1 GGGAGLG
8 GLVRRMGRWLPG
20 SLRLMQEIVPTLE
33 PNHGTLP
40 EVLPAEGKQRARVA
54 LFLGCAADA
63 FFPQTNLATAR
74 VLQKNGCE
82 VWIPRSQGC
91 CGALHHHAGLIG
103 PARDFAAAH
112 CDAFGK
118 RLGEV
123 DAIIN
128 NAGGC
133 GPVLKEY
140 DHLLEN
146 TSAAATGAAFAKK
159 VRDISEFLVELGP
172 VKPTHPLPIK
182 ATYHD
187 ACGLS
192 HAQK

>member
-33 PNHGTLP
+33 PHHGPLP

-82 VWIPRSQGC
+82 VWIPRGQVC
-91 CGALHHHAGLIG
+91 CGALHYHAGLEQSAEG
-103 PARDFAAAH
+103 FAAAN
-112 CDAFGK
+112 CAAFGGGPGAGLAGGG
-118 RLGEV
+118 RS
-123 DAIIN
+123 IH
-128 NAGGC
+128 NAGG
-133 GPVLKEY
+133 
-140 DHLLEN
+140 
-146 TSAAATGAAFAKK
+146 
-159 VRDISEFLVELGP
+159 
-172 VKPTHPLPIK
+172 
-182 ATYHD
+182 
-187 ACGLS
+187 
-192 HAQK
+192 